1 MIIRLLLLRL
11 LIYLLISGTFSL
23 IIYFVI
29 TFIKNRRIKAKSE
42 AAAKQLKADAE
53 AAYIKKV
60 NESLTTTFVQYSQAI
75 KWDGKLPSVTAGN
88 TPIIDLR
95 K

>member
-29 TFIKNRRIKAKSE
+29 TFIKNRRIKAINKLL
-42 AAAKQLKADAE
+42 AKQENDLLLAREIEEAE
-53 AAYIKKV
+53 NV
-60 NESLTTTFVQYSQAI
+60 
-75 KWDGKLPSVTAGN
+75 
-88 TPIIDLR
+88 LR
-95 K
+95 KEEERCGTKLL